1 MQCLDAFVGQ
11 QTRLVIIV
19 DGLDSC
25 EQDKVLY
32 ILDAM
37 HTLFSDANSPFVMVL
52 AIDPHIVIK
61 VSEMN
66 IQIH

>member
-1 MQCLDAFVGQ
+1 M
-11 QTRLVIIV
+11 IIV

-37 HTLFSDANSPFVMVL
+37 HTLFSDANAPFVTVL
-52 AIDPHIVIK
+52 AIDPHIIIRVRFFF
-61 VSEMN
+61 ML
-66 IQIH
+66 IHIFYNVNLLY

>member
-1 MQCLDAFVGQ
+1 M
-11 QTRLVIIV
+11 IIV

-37 HTLFSDANSPFVMVL
+37 HTLFSDANAPFVTVL
-52 AIDPHIVIK
+52 AIDPHIIIRVRFFLC
-61 VSEMN
+61 
-66 IQIH
+66 